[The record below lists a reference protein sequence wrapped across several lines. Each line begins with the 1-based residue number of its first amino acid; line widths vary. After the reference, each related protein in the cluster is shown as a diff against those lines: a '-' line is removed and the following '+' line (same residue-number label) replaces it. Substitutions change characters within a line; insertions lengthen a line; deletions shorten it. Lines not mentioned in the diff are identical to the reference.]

1 TSLLLL
7 SPLCFTQLNHPR
19 CLYTAQPPQVSLHS
33 STTPGVFTQLNHP
46 RCLYTAQS
54 PTGSFT
60 QLNHPRGL
68 YTAQPP
74 PCLYTAQSPTGSLHS
89 STTPV
94 SLHSS
99 ITHGVF
105 TQLNHPRCLYT
116 AQPLPVSLHSSTT
129 PGVFTQLNHSR
140 CLYTA
145 QPLQVS
151 LHSSTT
157 PGVFTQLNHPRC
169 LYTAQPPPVSIHSST
184 TPGVYTQLNHSRCL
198 YTAQPPPVSLHSST
212 TPGFFTQLNHPR
224 CLYTAQPP
232 PVSLHSSTTPG
243 VFTQLNLP
251 TANSATHSLKYFYTA
266 LPQSTGLP
274 EFSAVTYL
282 DEEPIYFYDS
292 STKEVVARQ
301 EWVKEAVDPDFWRR
315 NTQILKETEKVF
327 KNNMDT
333 ARDRFNQTSARTLQ
347 VMYSCE
353 SVEETG
359 ATEGHEQYGY
369 GGEDFLLFDLKN
381 ERWIAPVRQG
391 HITKIKRMLQRTA
404 PPQVTLFQKEPFYRV
419 TCHAT
424 GFYPNAIMIFWRR
437 DGVDVHGDVVHE
449 ETLPNGDGT
458 YQKRTHLT
466 VSPEDLQKHD
476 YKCTVKH
483 SGNDVVLSAN
493 RDSIR
498 SNSRNT
504 QGVSIIITIN
514 MVLMLVILAFMV
526 TVLVLKRTRD
536 CKGKEP
542 TTGKEK
548 QCPISHLEKNVILLN
563 NSKPAEMEKSKLSHS
578 ADTLQCPTQDTTG
591 SDRTS
596 NRSRTISSSSSGGSD
611 DSGDSTTP
619 LVKKL

>member
-1 TSLLLL
+1 MDLVQKSLPCVHQRLRVTLLPTMVGQIL
-7 SPLCFTQLNHPR
+7 VLWLC
-19 CLYTAQPPQVSLHS
+19 
-33 STTPGVFTQLNHP
+33 
-46 RCLYTAQS
+46 
-54 PTGSFT
+54 
-60 QLNHPRGL
+60 
-68 YTAQPP
+68 
-74 PCLYTAQSPTGSLHS
+74 
-89 STTPV
+89 
-94 SLHSS
+94 
-99 ITHGVF
+99 
-105 TQLNHPRCLYT
+105 
-116 AQPLPVSLHSSTT
+116 
-129 PGVFTQLNHSR
+129 
-140 CLYTA
+140 
-145 QPLQVS
+145 
-151 LHSSTT
+151 
-157 PGVFTQLNHPRC
+157 
-169 LYTAQPPPVSIHSST
+169 
-184 TPGVYTQLNHSRCL
+184 
-198 YTAQPPPVSLHSST
+198 
-212 TPGFFTQLNHPR
+212 
-224 CLYTAQPP
+224 
-232 PVSLHSSTTPG
+232 
-243 VFTQLNLP
+243 LNLP

-391 HITKIKRMLQRTA
+391 HITKIKWDANVPKLKAKIHYLTHTCNEWLNKYVSNRRRMLQRTA

>member
-1 TSLLLL
+1 MYTVSNRIVHISTLLVTYLI
-7 SPLCFTQLNHPR
+7 PMTC
-19 CLYTAQPPQVSLHS
+19 A
-33 STTPGVFTQLNHP
+33 
-46 RCLYTAQS
+46 
-54 PTGSFT
+54 
-60 QLNHPRGL
+60 
-68 YTAQPP
+68 
-74 PCLYTAQSPTGSLHS
+74 
-89 STTPV
+89 
-94 SLHSS
+94 
-99 ITHGVF
+99 
-105 TQLNHPRCLYT
+105 
-116 AQPLPVSLHSSTT
+116 
-129 PGVFTQLNHSR
+129 
-140 CLYTA
+140 
-145 QPLQVS
+145 
-151 LHSSTT
+151 
-157 PGVFTQLNHPRC
+157 
-169 LYTAQPPPVSIHSST
+169 
-184 TPGVYTQLNHSRCL
+184 
-198 YTAQPPPVSLHSST
+198 
-212 TPGFFTQLNHPR
+212 
-224 CLYTAQPP
+224 
-232 PVSLHSSTTPG
+232 
-243 VFTQLNLP
+243 
-251 TANSATHSLKYFYTA
+251 ATHSLKYFYTA

-391 HITKIKRMLQRTA
+391 HITKIKWDANVPKLKAKIHYLTHTCNEWLNKYVSNRRRMLQRTA

>member
-1 TSLLLL
+1 MFYFFIKIVEKRVSFQETIRKHFMDLVQKSLPLRTPAVAGNVATNHGRPNPGIMVVSQPAYSKL
-7 SPLCFTQLNHPR
+7 SYPFPE
-19 CLYTAQPPQVSLHS
+19 VFLHS
-33 STTPGVFTQLNHP
+33 AP
-46 RCLYTAQS
+46 
-54 PTGSFT
+54 
-60 QLNHPRGL
+60 
-68 YTAQPP
+68 
-74 PCLYTAQSPTGSLHS
+74 
-89 STTPV
+89 
-94 SLHSS
+94 
-99 ITHGVF
+99 
-105 TQLNHPRCLYT
+105 
-116 AQPLPVSLHSSTT
+116 
-129 PGVFTQLNHSR
+129 
-140 CLYTA
+140 
-145 QPLQVS
+145 
-151 LHSSTT
+151 
-157 PGVFTQLNHPRC
+157 
-169 LYTAQPPPVSIHSST
+169 
-184 TPGVYTQLNHSRCL
+184 
-198 YTAQPPPVSLHSST
+198 
-212 TPGFFTQLNHPR
+212 
-224 CLYTAQPP
+224 
-232 PVSLHSSTTPG
+232 
-243 VFTQLNLP
+243 
-251 TANSATHSLKYFYTA
+251 
-266 LPQSTGLP
+266 TGLP

-315 NTQILKETEKVF
+315 NTQILKETEKVL
-327 KNNMDT
+327 KNNIAT

-353 SVEETG
+353 WVEETG

-391 HITKIKRMLQRTA
+391 HITKIKWDANVPKLEAKVHYLTHTCNEWLNKYVSNRRRMLQRTA
-404 PPQVTLFQKEPFYRV
+404 PPQVTLFQKEPSNPV

-483 SGNDVVLSAN
+483 SGNEVVLSAN

-526 TVLVLKRTRD
+526 TVLVLKRRRD

-548 QCPISHLEKNVILLN
+548 QCPISHLEKNVLLLN

-591 SDRTS
+591 SDRI
-596 NRSRTISSSSSGGSD
+596 RTLSSSSSGGSD
-611 DSGDSTTP
+611 DSEDSTTP